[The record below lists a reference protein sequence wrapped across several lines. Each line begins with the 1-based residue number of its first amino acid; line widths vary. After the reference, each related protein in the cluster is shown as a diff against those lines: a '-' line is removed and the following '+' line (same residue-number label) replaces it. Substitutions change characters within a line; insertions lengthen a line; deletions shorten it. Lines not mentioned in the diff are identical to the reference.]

1 MAKTQMISRT
11 RWIEA
16 KHLIKFLLQ
25 IAFSST
31 VVIDEIK
38 AVFSLLA
45 LFNLSCRD

>member
-1 MAKTQMISRT
+1 MAKSQMISRT

-31 VVIDEIK
+31 SRQPFEIQVDK
-38 AVFSLLA
+38 YCS
-45 LFNLSCRD
+45 N